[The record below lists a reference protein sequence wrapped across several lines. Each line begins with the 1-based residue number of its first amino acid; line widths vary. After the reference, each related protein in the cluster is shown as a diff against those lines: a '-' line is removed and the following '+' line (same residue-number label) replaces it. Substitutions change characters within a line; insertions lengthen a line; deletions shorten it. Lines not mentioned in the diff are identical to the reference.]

1 MPRASRPCASSPSIN
16 ISACTLIIP
25 IPTRIILHPLPPNA
39 AAAAAA
45 AATAARTGP
54 CAVVR
59 RHLDMISQDHPAQ
72 ISLPRRLPSEE
83 TNIFALRSLFQG
95 I

>member
-25 IPTRIILHPLPPNA
+25 IPTRIILHPLPPN
-39 AAAAAA
+39 AAAA